1 MFIIEAAGFVPRKQ
15 QSADYR
21 SINIIFEVKDINNEK
36 IGYVIKLGRD
46 MTTSQAL
53 FQIKEKGY
61 YKEVHQCDKIVC
73 MGLALNRTHKL
84 IEDVNYEIFDS
95 KMDLTIREGGI
106 SVNFPLDSSLSLKVD
121 IGQKEITSKPE
132 KEIAKGGFNSV
143 RKGNSK

>member
-1 MFIIEAAGFVPRKQ
+1 
-15 QSADYR
+15 
-21 SINIIFEVKDINNEK
+21 
-36 IGYVIKLGRD
+36 
-46 MTTSQAL
+46 
-53 FQIKEKGY
+53 
-61 YKEVHQCDKIVC
+61 

-121 IGQKEITSKPE
+121 IGQKEIASKPE
-132 KEIAKGGFNSV
+132 KEIAKGGFNNV